1 MTHFFSLHKFNNPT
15 VTQFF
20 FAFVLLVIFHPFGKS
35 SHNFYRNLLFLPPIC
50 HGNVITVFL
59 FNRMLVYEF
68 VNNGNLEQW
77 LHGAMCQRGVFSWEN
92 RMKVVTGT
100 AKA

>member
-1 MTHFFSLHKFNNPT
+1 MIHICERPLFTESRFFVQSIVHSIESVHALC
-15 VTQFF
+15 
-20 FAFVLLVIFHPFGKS
+20 
-35 SHNFYRNLLFLPPIC
+35 RNLQFYPLI
-50 HGNVITVFL
+50 HRQIVITVFT